1 VISKRLLCLFL
12 ILSASCGFC
21 YAGGRFR
28 EFAVDYY
35 NEAVAAQKKGDFMQA
50 MSRYQKALL
59 VLGSEDSDYIKK
71 IYNNVA
77 VIYAQAN
84 DFQSAEAAFLS
95 ALDIDPKYKQANFNL
110 GVLYAKQGNS
120 EKALEYWAKA
130 TGRQEIFVIEEE
142 TKGSNSNK

>member
-21 YAGGRFR
+21 HAGEGFR
-28 EFAVDYY
+28 EYGVDYY

-50 MSRYQKALL
+50 MSGYQKALL
-59 VLGSEDSDYIKK
+59 TLGSKDSDYIKK

-77 VIYAQAN
+77 VIYAQEN
-84 DFQSAEAAFLS
+84 DFQNAEAAFLS

-130 TGRQEIFVIEEE
+130 TDRPDVFVIEDE
-142 TKGSNSNK
+142 TKDFKK